1 MPTEHNAFMSYT
13 AKANNQLE
21 NITWREFNHYDFLLE
36 FKILYM
42 DQREAS
48 VIKSTYCSCRGIEF
62 SS

>member
-13 AKANNQLE
+13 TKANKLLE

-36 FKILYM
+36 FKILYI

-48 VIKSTYCSCRGIEF
+48 VIKSTYSSSRGIGI
-62 SS
+62 